1 MTMFKAR
8 KRVGASALVY
18 AVKLGKRADFLGR
31 EALLRQQ
38 EGGPTK
44 RLGLFVL
51 DDPDALPW
59 GGEGILR
66 DGKPVG
72 EITSAGYSARLGRAV
87 VMGYIRGDG
96 PITREF
102 VLSGSYVVDIAGDRV
117 SATPLAKPPFPG

>member
-87 VMGYIRGDG
+87 VMGYICGDG
-96 PITREF
+96 PIRREF